1 MFSYRKPGL
10 NRMFFGWHVVGGAF
24 AVAVFVYGIGFYGP
38 PIFLETLHRTRGW
51 PVSLISA
58 AITIH
63 FLFGALIVANVATL
77 HSRFG
82 IPAVTRAGAVLIA
95 SGLLCWALAREP
107 WQLFA
112 AALPSGAGWG
122 MTNGAALNAMVSPW
136 FVRHRPAALSMA
148 FNGASMGGVIFSPL
162 WVALIAGLG
171 FSWSACF
178 VGAAA
183 VATLWLVASRY
194 LTRTPADMGLLPDGD
209 TADANGRAAPR
220 GRNGAAPLGRPWRD
234 RRFNTLAATASLSL
248 FAQIGLIAQLFSL
261 LVPPLG
267 EAGAGATMGLA
278 TACAIGGRTVL
289 GMAIGLKTDRRVT
302 AAANVLLQ
310 ACGSVVLIV
319 AAGHSV
325 PLLLLGCLLFG
336 LGLGNVSSLPPLIA
350 QAEFAPAD
358 VPRVVALVTA
368 ASQASFAF
376 GPAAFGALRDLG
388 HSMGLS
394 SYEGSAPLLFGAAAL
409 IQILAAGA
417 AMSGRRR
424 AAPYPVPVVMRAVR
438 DTMKPQ
444 SR

>member
-1 MFSYRKPGL
+1 
-10 NRMFFGWHVVGGAF
+10 MFFGWHVVGGAF

-38 PIFLETLHRTRGW
+38 PIFLEILHRTRGW

-58 AITIH
+58 AITMH
-63 FLFGALIVANVATL
+63 FLFGALIVANLATL

-148 FNGASMGGVIFSPL
+148 FNGGSMGGVIFSPL

-183 VATLWLVASRY
+183 VATLWVVATRY
-194 LTRTPADMGLLPDGD
+194 LTRTPADMGLLPDGETAD
-209 TADANGRAAPR
+209 AEGADANGHTAPR
-220 GRNGAAPLGRPWRD
+220 GHDGAAPLGRPWRD
-234 RRFNTLAATASLSL
+234 RRFNTLAAAASLSL

-278 TACAIGGRTVL
+278 TACAIGGRTIL
-289 GMAIGLKTDRRVT
+289 GMAISPETDRRV
-302 AAANVLLQ
+302 AAAVNVLLQ
-310 ACGSVVLIV
+310 ACGSVVLIM

-388 HSMGLS
+388 QSMGLS

-424 AAPYPVPVVMRAVR
+424 AAPYAVPAVVRAVP
-438 DTMKPQ
+438 DTLKPQ